1 MLCTEHMASV
11 GEQQQRGDHL
21 TMTLVVRV
29 SIYSIYLYIY
39 ISTVSIY
46 LYIYSI
52 YSIYSIYTCHV
63 PSTAV
68 QPDTAGTAQDFPP
81 STSSALDNVSHV
93 HPTLPL
99 PLSSTS

>member
-29 SIYSIYLYIY
+29 SIYSIYSIY
-39 ISTVSIY
+39 ISIVSIY
-46 LYIYSI
+46 LQYLH
-52 YSIYSIYTCHV
+52 IYSIYTCHV

>member
-1 MLCTEHMASV
+1 MLCTGHMASV

-29 SIYSIYLYIY
+29 SISSIY
-39 ISTVSIY
+39 ISTY
-46 LYIYSI
+46 LH
-52 YSIYSIYTCHV
+52 IYSIYTCHV

>member
-1 MLCTEHMASV
+1 MLRTEHMASV

-29 SIYSIYLYIY
+29 SIY

-46 LYIYSI
+46 LL
-52 YSIYSIYTCHV
+52 YSIYTCHV

-99 PLSSTS
+99 PLSSTL

>member
-29 SIYSIYLYIY
+29 SIYSIY
-39 ISTVSIY
+39 ISTVSTY
-46 LYIYSI
+46 LQYL
-52 YSIYSIYTCHV
+52 HM
-63 PSTAV
+63 PRPQHPV